1 MSVHKI
7 AIALAGVLVC
17 VAMVTAL
24 ANVGSDSAKPVAVK
38 GDRLDNKRVELSQCA
53 PEPWPFG
60 CQWRATPKRQLTR
73 GQ

>member
-1 MSVHKI
+1 MSVYKI

-24 ANVGSDSAKPVAVK
+24 AGVGSDSQKPVAVK
-38 GDRLDNKRVELSQCA
+38 SDRLDLRADASQCPA
-53 PEPWPFG
+53 EPWPFG

-73 GQ
+73 Q